1 MFRPGSILL
10 WPVPVL
16 DDRTLKAWKSAR
28 KAFELAQETWTQM
41 VWNEEES
48 DYAIEIAEGEEMKDL
63 VPIWPDKT
71 FNELLKIGFDG
82 KVMDNQDRPY
92 ARRLRGILD

>member
-1 MFRPGSILL
+1 
-10 WPVPVL
+10 
-16 DDRTLKAWKSAR
+16 
-28 KAFELAQETWTQM
+28 M

-71 FNELLKIGFDG
+71 FNELLKTGFDG
-82 KVMDNQDRPY
+82 KVSDNEDHPY
-92 ARRLRGILD
+92 VRRLRGILD